1 MGDARTVQ
9 EEERMEENKKKEL
22 AKCKDLA
29 REIRKLQKKSV
40 YMTLIVVGTQAAVE
54 NLEEELTHPDIGRR
68 PTGNIFLLR

>member
-29 REIRKLQKKSV
+29 REIRKL
-40 YMTLIVVGTQAAVE
+40 
-54 NLEEELTHPDIGRR
+54 
-68 PTGNIFLLR
+68 